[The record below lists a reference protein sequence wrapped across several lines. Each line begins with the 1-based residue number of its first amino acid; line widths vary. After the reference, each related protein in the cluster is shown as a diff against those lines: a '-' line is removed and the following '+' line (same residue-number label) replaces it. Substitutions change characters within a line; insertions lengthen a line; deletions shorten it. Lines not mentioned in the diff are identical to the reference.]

1 MDKIQTFK
9 SFSQLQ
15 TQLREEAKQKEIA
28 AKREAAVAEFN
39 ELLSKYNVAKITD
52 LNEEELEAFMA
63 ELNGSNQDAE
73 EVSEEEAEEVE
84 NVDEAVQV
92 EGKRSAKTVMN
103 AYVKFFEKYPALGRN
118 AMGVPA
124 DHHVG
129 AIKELYQNAMEDA
142 NFSREVPATVG
153 AMKGRLFPIELK
165 VSDLNN
171 YAVKVS
177 AANLKDICSQNA
189 SIISGAAK
197 YGGLGIVEGTAM
209 YLDSI
214 GKTKQAEDLI
224 ARFKAASG
232 Y

>member
-1 MDKIQTFK
+1 MTKIETFK

-15 TQLREEAKQKEIA
+15 SQLREEAARKEMA
-28 AKREAAVAEFN
+28 VNRETSVEGFN
-39 ELLSKYNVAKITD
+39 ELLSKYNVAKVSD
-52 LNEEELEAFMA
+52 LNEEDLEAFMA
-63 ELNGSNQDAE
+63 ELKEIGSAP
-73 EVSEEEAEEVE
+73 EVSEEETEEVE
-84 NVDEAVQV
+84 NVDEAIEV

-118 AMGVPA
+118 AMGVPPI
-124 DHHVG
+124 HHIG
-129 AIKELYQNAMEDA
+129 AVKQLYQNAMEDA

-153 AMKGRLFPIELK
+153 AMKGKLFPIELK
-165 VSDLNN
+165 VSELNN

-177 AANLKDICSQNA
+177 AANLKDICEQNA

-197 YGGLGIVEGTAM
+197 FGGIGIVEGTAM

-214 GKTKQAEDLI
+214 GKTKEAEDLI